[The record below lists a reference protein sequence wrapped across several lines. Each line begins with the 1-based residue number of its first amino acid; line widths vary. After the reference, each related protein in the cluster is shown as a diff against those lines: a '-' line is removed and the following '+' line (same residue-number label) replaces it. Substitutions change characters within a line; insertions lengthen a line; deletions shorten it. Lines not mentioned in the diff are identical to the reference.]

1 MPCWT
6 KGVYPTE
13 IESPMRRTRGSGWAG
28 WAWADEARRMRRRS
42 EAKATNFGRKA
53 VEGWGGAAFEGGCTV
68 VERAFRGMGFMRM
81 GGG

>member
-1 MPCWT
+1 
-6 KGVYPTE
+6 
-13 IESPMRRTRGSGWAG
+13 
-28 WAWADEARRMRRRS
+28 MRRRS

-68 VERAFRGMGFMRM
+68 AERAFRGMGFMRM